1 MLLLNRKLPVLY
13 LFLIQESIQKTSDL
27 STLCGSY
34 QDGAWVLKFSLVSKY
49 HKERNVECTFSIG
62 LLIYPE
68 IIEAFQ
74 KAWGGGMIDRKEIA
88 RKM

>member
-1 MLLLNRKLPVLY
+1 MLLLNRILPVLH

-49 HKERNVECTFSIG
+49 HKERNVGCTSIG
-62 LLIYPE
+62 LLIYPD

-74 KAWGGGMIDRKEIA
+74 KAWGGGMIDRNEIA